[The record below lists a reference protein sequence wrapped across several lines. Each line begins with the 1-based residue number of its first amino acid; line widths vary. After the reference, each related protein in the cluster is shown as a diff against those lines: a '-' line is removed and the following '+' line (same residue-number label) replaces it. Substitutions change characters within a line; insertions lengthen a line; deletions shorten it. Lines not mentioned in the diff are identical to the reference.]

1 MPDSTT
7 VEQCRSILEK
17 YSLLSQFPES
27 VRRFFE
33 YELKESPKA
42 GEIETQVYSLL
53 SSDDLAEAA
62 RESAERRGFSVV
74 VDNSCDDW
82 DYRAAA
88 DYLFQR
94 LEALRL
100 QHRRVCLVS
109 SGEVTVRLPAA
120 SETEHKNNGVGGRN
134 LQFALYSA
142 LRLRPSDRIAV
153 LSVGSDGVDGSSPA
167 AGAVV
172 DGETVRGKEDAAK
185 EALEGF
191 DSFPFLNESGA
202 AIVTGP
208 TGNNLRDLR
217 ILLADS
223 E

>member
-1 MPDSTT
+1 M
-7 VEQCRSILEK
+7 
-17 YSLLSQFPES
+17 
-27 VRRFFE
+27 
-33 YELKESPKA
+33 
-42 GEIETQVYSLL
+42 
-53 SSDDLAEAA
+53 
-62 RESAERRGFSVV
+62 
-74 VDNSCDDW
+74 
-82 DYRAAA
+82 
-88 DYLFQR
+88 
-94 LEALRL
+94 
-100 QHRRVCLVS
+100 
-109 SGEVTVRLPAA
+109 TVRLTAA
-120 SETEHKNNGVGGRN
+120 NVAEHKNNGVGGRN

-153 LSVGSDGVDGSSPA
+153 LSAGSDGVDGSSPA

-172 DGETVRGKEDAAK
+172 DGGMVRGKEDAAK
-185 EALEGF
+185 EALERF